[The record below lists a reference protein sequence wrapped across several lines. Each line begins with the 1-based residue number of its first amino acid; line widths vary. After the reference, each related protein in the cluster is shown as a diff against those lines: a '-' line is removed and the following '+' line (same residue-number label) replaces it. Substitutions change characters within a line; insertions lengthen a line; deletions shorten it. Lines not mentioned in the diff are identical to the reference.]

1 MLTSSS
7 RRPSPGPART
17 TQADSPFAAR
27 VYQAGEVIFSQGEAA
42 ATTLYIEA
50 GAVRLAV
57 MSADGKEA
65 ICGVLGAGA
74 FLGEDTLAGHTSRRH
89 TATAIAPTTVR
100 TIRKD
105 QMLGL
110 IHTQNAVLDRLIAHL
125 MARETQLEDALADQ
139 ILYPSEQRLARMLVA
154 LAHSDAGDGPGLH
167 PLPHMSQEVI
177 AEMVGTTRSRVN
189 AFMSKFKRLG
199 LIEEHDG
206 ELLVNGA
213 LQGFAEQPPHEH
225 ASHR

>member
-1 MLTSSS
+1 MLTSSP
-7 RRPSPGPART
+7 RRSSPNPAQT
-17 TQADSPFAAR
+17 TQTDTPFAAR
-27 VYQAGEVIFSQGEAA
+27 VYQAGEVIFCQGEAA

-50 GAVRLAV
+50 GTARLAV
-57 MSADGKEA
+57 TSSDGKEA

-74 FLGEDTLAGHTSRRH
+74 FLGEDTLAGHTTRRH

-110 IHTQNAVLDRLIAHL
+110 IHTQNAILDRLIVHL

-139 ILYPSEQRLARMLVA
+139 ILYPSEQRLARMLVT
-154 LAHSDAGDGPGLH
+154 LAQGDAGDTGRH

-189 AFMSKFKRLG
+189 AFMSRFKKLG
-199 LIEEHDG
+199 FIEEHDG
-206 ELLVNGA
+206 ELLVNCALLGA
-213 LQGFAEQPPHEH
+213 AEQSPREQV
-225 ASHR
+225 SQR

>member
-1 MLTSSS
+1 MLTSSPS
-7 RRPSPGPART
+7 RSSPNPAQA
-17 TQADSPFAAR
+17 TQTDTPFAAR
-27 VYQAGEVIFSQGEAA
+27 VYQAGEVIFCQGEAA
-42 ATTLYIEA
+42 STTLYIEA
-50 GAVRLAV
+50 GTVRLAV
-57 MSADGKEA
+57 TSADGKEA

-74 FLGEDTLAGHTSRRH
+74 FLGEDTLAGHTTRRH

-105 QMLGL
+105 QMLEL

-139 ILYPSEQRLARMLVA
+139 ILYPSEQRLARMLVT
-154 LAHSDAGDGPGLH
+154 LAHGDAGAHGRH

-189 AFMSKFKRLG
+189 AFMSKFKKLG
-199 LIEEHDG
+199 FIEEHDG
-206 ELLVNGA
+206 ELLVNCA
-213 LQGFAEQPPHEH
+213 LLGVAEQSPREH
-225 ASHR
+225 VSHR

>member
-1 MLTSSS
+1 MPTSSL
-7 RRPSPGPART
+7 RRSSPDPAQA
-17 TQADSPFAAR
+17 TQPDTPFAAR
-27 VYQAGEVIFSQGEAA
+27 VYQAGEVIFCQGDAA
-42 ATTLYIEA
+42 GTTLYIEA

-57 MSADGKEA
+57 TSSDGKEA

-74 FLGEDTLAGHTSRRH
+74 FLGEDTLAGHTTRRH

-110 IHTQNAVLDRLIAHL
+110 IHTQDAVLDRLIAHL

-139 ILYPSEQRLARMLVA
+139 ILYPTEQRLARMLVT
-154 LAHSDAGDGPGLH
+154 LAHGDAGDGPGRH

-189 AFMSKFKRLG
+189 AFMSKFKKLG
-199 LIEEHDG
+199 FIEEHDG

-213 LQGFAEQPPHEH
+213 LLGVAEQSPREH
-225 ASHR
+225 VSHR